1 MLALDVDVFR
11 VSFSFHFQDMMINWL
26 PGSTLSVIGGCI
38 VLVDFTP
45 VSLKTVGSFVYELS
59 ARL

>member
-1 MLALDVDVFR
+1 MLALEVDVFR
-11 VSFSFHFQDMMINWL
+11 VSFSFHFQDMMMNWL

-45 VSLKTVGSFVYELS
+45 VSLKL
-59 ARL
+59 